1 MAPTPAEVTAAIKA
15 LFDES
20 AMWNTSAGTMQS
32 AAGAAQG
39 LTLGEGALSWA
50 SRPTGLV
57 DTYGLI
63 QQRVVTLVNEGVRTF
78 TELSAALNTAATGYQ
93 RDENDAVHR
102 MRNVW

>member
-1 MAPTPAEVTAAIKA
+1 MAPTPGEVTAAIKA
-15 LFDES
+15 LFDEA
-20 AMWNTSAGTMQS
+20 AMWKSSAGTMQTT
-32 AAGAAQG
+32 ANAAQG

-50 SRPTGLV
+50 SKPTGLV

-63 QQRVVTLVNEGVRTF
+63 QRRVVRLLNEGARTF
-78 TELSAALNTAATGYQ
+78 TDLSGALTTAATGYQ